1 MSIQGL
7 AALITAIVALLGV
20 LGVGQH
26 SANTRKQLRTHREV
40 EPIHHQGGKTAR
52 AIHPVEPLSRD
63 RGPDSW

>member
-1 MSIQGL
+1 MTASSL
-7 AALITAIVALLGV
+7 AALIVAITGLLTA

-40 EPIHHQGGKTAR
+40 EPIHHQGGKTAHSIVR
-52 AIHPVEPLSRD
+52 SNPLSRD

>member
-40 EPIHHQGGKTAR
+40 EPIHHQAGKTAHSILR
-52 AIHPVEPLSRD
+52 SNPLSRD
-63 RGPDSW
+63 RGPDYH